1 MSKEKMSLRAPQGRG
16 NLLPDAGPAE
26 QGLPL
31 LKDGMPCQAFA
42 LVPEKEDPAGWQL
55 PHHTKEVKQ
64 AAQGKVGY
72 EHTVDWL
79 LLEKSV
85 LLLSRFGDEGRRV
98 TADPELIIQAARH
111 LAGHFRK
118 GGRQIPNALCVLI

>member
-1 MSKEKMSLRAPQGRG
+1 MSKTITKFMTDKEIA
-16 NLLPDAGPAE
+16 DAQASE
-26 QGLPL
+26 QPLPL
-31 LKDGMPCQAFA
+31 LKDGMPWQAFA
-42 LVPEKEDPAGWQL
+42 IVPEKEDPGGWQL
-55 PHHTKEVKQ
+55 PHHTKEVKR

-85 LLLSRFGDEGRRV
+85 LLLSRFGDEGRRI